1 MKILVIGGGA
11 ISGGTHIPQSI
22 KFVGV
27 DNVILADPSQMQRE
41 RQIAEHG
48 LKHTVADY
56 HDALGEADICI
67 IATPPHIR
75 NMILKDCIAA
85 GKHIFAEKPLTPDTK
100 ITKEILSPITGSG
113 ASSNLIIGMCHTYRF
128 FNNRKLVR
136 QMLKDGFFGAA
147 PKISVYEGSPSGWP
161 TVSGYCFRKEM
172 VPGGVLYDNGIHS
185 LDFVYWCLGMPASV
199 QYSDDAMGG
208 LESNCEMTFA
218 FDNGASAYLRFSRT
232 MKLSDTIVVEGNGH
246 KFVMEVFEH
255 NNYVLDG
262 KPAVA
267 PGERVGWDNIA
278 TIQMQNFM
286 DAVAGKTAI
295 SCPVEDG
302 LHVIEMLE
310 MCYAQKKVNP
320 VEKKPLGGLAGKR
333 VFITGGTGFIGSQMV
348 EQLILHEDAK
358 VRVLVHTWAKAAYVS
373 RFDVEFVQ
381 ADLLDKDQM
390 IEATKD
396 CDYIIH
402 AAIPGGNG
410 HDAFVANNIKA
421 TENIMAAAKA
431 NHIASVVQLS
441 SVVVHGET
449 VPEDLTA
456 DSPLVSYGET
466 YADGKLASEKRFWEL
481 LKEHNLHGSIVRP
494 TYVWGPY
501 SMWYTL
507 FPMEQM
513 RKGEFAWVDKGRGMC
528 NAVYVGNVVDLC
540 LTCLTNPKADGE
552 AFIAADAAV
561 GNWYEF
567 FSPLMEMMGMNP
579 KSFPS
584 IPLKDG
590 AWRTFRLAWK
600 KHLWSVNAQLVKKID
615 AEEMAGNA
623 KKAKLLY
630 RLPRKLLRQVRNIV
644 TYRLPVMAPA
654 QMAIYNQ
661 HKAIDVRKNKEV
673 LGFEPRYTVKQGQE
687 ITKQWLSWSDLYKA

>member
-11 ISGGTHIPQSI
+11 ISGGTHIPQAI
-22 KFVGV
+22 NFVGV
-27 DNVILADPSQMQRE
+27 DNVILADPSPAQRE
-41 RQIAEHG
+41 LQTKKHG
-48 LKHTVADY
+48 LKRTVVDY
-56 HDALGEADICI
+56 HEVLDEVDICI

-75 NMILKDCIAA
+75 NLILKDCIAA
-85 GKHIFAEKPLTPDTK
+85 GKHIFAEKPLTPNTK
-100 ITKEILSPITGSG
+100 LTKEILKT
-113 ASSNLIIGMCHTYRF
+113 AKKDQVIGMCHTYRF
-128 FNNRKLVR
+128 FNNRRYVR
-136 QMLKDGFFGAA
+136 QLLREGFFGAT
-147 PKISVYEGSPSGWP
+147 PKISVYEGSPSDWP
-161 TVSGYCFRKEM
+161 TISGYCFRKEM

-185 LDFVYWCLGMPASV
+185 LDFVYWCLGMPTSV
-199 QYSDDAMGG
+199 KYEDDAVGG

-218 FDNGASAYLRFSRT
+218 YDNGAIAYLKFSRT
-232 MKLSDTIVVEGNGH
+232 MKLSDTIVVEGGGH
-246 KFVMEVFEH
+246 KFEMEVFEH
-255 NNYVLDG
+255 NDYILDG

-267 PGERVGWDNIA
+267 PGERVSWGNIG

-286 DAVAGKTAI
+286 DAVAGNSQI

-302 LHVIEMLE
+302 LAVIEMLE
-310 MCYAQKKVNP
+310 MCYAQKKIKP
-320 VEKKPLGGLAGKR
+320 IEKHPLGGFAGKR

-348 EQLILHEDAK
+348 EQLVLHEDAK

-381 ADLLDKDQM
+381 ADLLNESQM

-402 AAIPGGNG
+402 VAIPGGKN
-410 HDAFVANNIKA
+410 HDEFVANNILA
-421 TENIMAAAKA
+421 TENVMAAAKA
-431 NHIASVVQLS
+431 NNIASVVQLS

-449 VPEDLTA
+449 VPVDLTA

-481 LKEHNLHGSIVRP
+481 LKELRLHGSIVRP

-507 FPMEQM
+507 YPMEQM
-513 RKGEFAWVDKGRGMC
+513 RKGEFAWVDKGQGIC

-567 FSPLMEMMGMNP
+567 YSPLMEMMGMKPN
-579 KSFPS
+579 SFPS
-584 IPLKDG
+584 IPLKEG
-590 AWRTFRLAWK
+590 AWRKFRLAWK
-600 KHLWSVNAQLVKKID
+600 KHLWSVNAKLVKKID
-615 AEEMAGNA
+615 AEEKSGNMQ
-623 KKAKLLY
+623 KAKWLY
-630 RLPRKLLRQVRNIV
+630 RLPRKLFRQVRNVV
-644 TYRLPVMAPA
+644 TYRLPVMASD

-661 HKAIDVRKNKEV
+661 QKAIDVRKNREV
-673 LGFEPRYTVKQGQE
+673 LGFEPRYTVRQGQE
-687 ITKQWLSWSDLYKA
+687 ITKQWLSWSDLY

>member
-22 KFVGV
+22 KSVGL
-27 DNVILADPSQMQRE
+27 DNVILADPSQAQRE
-41 RQIAEHG
+41 KQIAKYG

-56 HDALGEADICI
+56 HEALNEADICI

-75 NMILKDCIAA
+75 NIILKDCIAA

-100 ITKEILSPITGSG
+100 ATKEILKATR
-113 ASSNLIIGMCHTYRF
+113 AEQVIGMCHTYRF

-136 QMLKDGFFGAA
+136 QMLKDGFFGAT

-199 QYSDDAMGG
+199 RYEDDAMGG

-218 FDNGASAYLRFSRT
+218 FGNGAQAYLRFSRT

-255 NNYVLDG
+255 NQYILDG
-262 KPAVA
+262 KDCVA

-286 DAVAGKTAI
+286 DAVVGKTSI

-302 LHVIEMLE
+302 LAVIEMLE
-310 MCYAQKKVNP
+310 MCYAQKRMKP
-320 VEKKPLGGLAGKR
+320 VEKKPLGGFAGKR

-348 EQLILHEDAK
+348 EQLVLHEDAK

-381 ADLLDKDQM
+381 ADLLDKEQM

-402 AAIPGGNG
+402 AAIPGGKG
-410 HDAFVANNIKA
+410 HDEFVANNIKA
-421 TENIMAAAKA
+421 AENIMAAAKA
-431 NHIASVVQLS
+431 NNVLSVVQFS

-456 DSPLVSYGET
+456 DSPLISYGET

-481 LKEHNLHGSIVRP
+481 LKELNLHGSVVRP

-507 FPMEQM
+507 YPMEQM
-513 RKGEFAWVDKGRGMC
+513 RKGEFAWVDKGRAVC
-528 NAVYVGNVVDLC
+528 NAVFVGNVVDLC
-540 LTCLTNPKADGE
+540 LACLTNPKADGE
-552 AFIAADAAV
+552 AFIAADAGV

-567 FSPLMEMMGMNP
+567 YSPLMEMMGLNP
-579 KSFPS
+579 DSFPS

-590 AWRTFRLAWK
+590 AWRKFRLAWK
-600 KHLWSVNAQLVKKID
+600 KHLWSVNATLCRKI
-615 AEEMAGNA
+615 EETEKTNP
-623 KKAKLLY
+623 KKAKFLY
-630 RLPRKLLRQVRNIV
+630 RLPRKLFRKLRNVV
-644 TYRLPVMAPA
+644 TYRLPVMDPS
-654 QMAIYNQ
+654 QMAIYSQ
-661 HKAIDVRKNKEV
+661 FKAIDVRKNQTV

-687 ITKQWLSWSDLYKA
+687 ITKQWFSWSDLYKA

>member
-1 MKILVIGGGA
+1 MTKLLIIGGGA
-11 ISGGTHIPQSI
+11 ISEGTHIPQSI
-22 KFVGV
+22 KFVGL
-27 DNVILADPSQMQRE
+27 DNVILADPSQAQRE
-41 RQIAEHG
+41 KQIAKHG

-56 HDALGEADICI
+56 HEALGEADICI

-75 NMILKDCIAA
+75 NMILKDCVAA
-85 GKHIFAEKPLTPDTK
+85 GKHIFAEKPLTPNTK
-100 ITKEILSPITGSG
+100 ETKEILKSATKDQV
-113 ASSNLIIGMCHTYRF
+113 IGMCHTYRF

-136 QMLKDGFFGAA
+136 QMLKDGFFGAT
-147 PKISVYEGSPSGWP
+147 PKISVFEGSPSGWP

-185 LDFVYWCLGMPASV
+185 LDFVYWCLGAPASV
-199 QYSDDAMGG
+199 KYEDDAMGG
-208 LESNCEMTFA
+208 LESNCEMTFDFA
-218 FDNGASAYLRFSRT
+218 SGAQAYLRFSRT

-255 NNYVLDG
+255 NKYILDG
-262 KPAVA
+262 KECVA

-278 TIQMQNFM
+278 TIQMRNFM
-286 DAVAGKTAI
+286 DAVAGKTSI

-302 LHVIEMLE
+302 LAVIEMLE
-310 MCYAQKKVNP
+310 MCYAQKRMKP
-320 VEKKPLGGLAGKR
+320 VEKKPLGGFSGKR

-348 EQLILHEDAK
+348 EQLVLHEDAK

-381 ADLLDKDQM
+381 ADLLDKQQM

-402 AAIPGGNG
+402 AAIPGGKG
-410 HDAFVANNIKA
+410 HDEFVANNIKA

-431 NHIASVVQLS
+431 NNVSSVVQLS

-481 LKEHNLHGSIVRP
+481 LKEYQLHGSIVRP

-507 FPMEQM
+507 YPMEQM
-513 RKGEFAWVDKGRGMC
+513 RKGEFAWVDKGMCVC

-540 LTCLTNPKADGE
+540 LTCLTSPKADGE
-552 AFIAADAAV
+552 AFIAADAGV

-567 FSPLMEMMGMNP
+567 YSPLMEMMGMDPN
-579 KSFPS
+579 SFPS

-590 AWRTFRLAWK
+590 AWRKFRLAWK
-600 KHLWSVNAQLVKKID
+600 KHLWSVNATLCRKI
-615 AEEMAGNA
+615 EETEKMNP

-630 RLPRKLLRQVRNIV
+630 RMPRKLFRKLRNVV
-644 TYRLPVMAPA
+644 TYRLPVMEPA
-654 QMAIYNQ
+654 QMAIYSQ
-661 HKAIDVRKNKEV
+661 SKAIDVRKNQSV
-673 LGFEPRYTVKQGQE
+673 LGFKPRYTVKQGQE
-687 ITKQWLSWSDLYKA
+687 ITKNWLHFSDLYK